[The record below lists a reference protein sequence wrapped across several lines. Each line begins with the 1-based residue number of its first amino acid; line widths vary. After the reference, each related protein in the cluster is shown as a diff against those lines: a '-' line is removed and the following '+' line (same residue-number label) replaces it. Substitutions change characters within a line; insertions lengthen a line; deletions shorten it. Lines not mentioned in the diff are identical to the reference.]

1 MIWTRASW
9 LGYFIGLVII
19 GICDLAFAFS
29 LLTAG
34 IIELNAGSVGGPV
47 LWLLAVAVTP
57 FGLPSLRKR

>member
-9 LGYFIGLVII
+9 LGYFIG
-19 GICDLAFAFS
+19 

-47 LWLLAVAVTP
+47 LWLLALAITP
-57 FGLPSLRKR
+57 FGLPSLRNR